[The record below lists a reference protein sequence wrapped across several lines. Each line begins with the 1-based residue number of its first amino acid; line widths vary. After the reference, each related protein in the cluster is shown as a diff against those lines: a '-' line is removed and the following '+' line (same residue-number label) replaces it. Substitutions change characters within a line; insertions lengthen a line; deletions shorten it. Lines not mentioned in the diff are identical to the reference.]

1 MVPSQKPTGHPRHLP
16 VFNPQIW
23 WLRLAD
29 WTTALTFTL
38 MPSSSPPL
46 LPRPCLSWMVPA
58 ASILSRLAQANLVYG
73 SHIWVTPLLKD
84 LQKLFNAYKTSM
96 NCPLITFLPASLGE
110 ASTFHGA
117 IDWQWDTKE
126 KVDLGLPPGSAIY
139 SVALEKLP
147 NFCEPLFPSPVL

>member
-1 MVPSQKPTGHPRHLP
+1 MVPSQKPTGHPRRLP
-16 VFNPQIW
+16 VFNPQMW

-29 WTTALTFTL
+29 WTTALTFTS

-73 SHIWVTPLLKD
+73 SHIWVTPLL
-84 LQKLFNAYKTSM
+84 QKLFNAYKTSM
-96 NCPLITFLPASLGE
+96 NCPLITFLPVSLGE

-117 IDWQWDTKE
+117 IDWQWDTKK
-126 KVDLGLPPGSAIY
+126 KVDRSMIWESLIFFLNLHFSIFKMETE
-139 SVALEKLP
+139 S
-147 NFCEPLFPSPVL
+147 FHH